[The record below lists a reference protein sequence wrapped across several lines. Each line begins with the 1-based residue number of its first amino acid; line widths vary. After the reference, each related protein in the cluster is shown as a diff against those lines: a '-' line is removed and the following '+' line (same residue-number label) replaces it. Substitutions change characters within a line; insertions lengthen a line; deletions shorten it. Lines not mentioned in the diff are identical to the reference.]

1 MRDRGV
7 RASGM
12 SGARSRKGAFHPVY
26 LAVPLVLA
34 SAACLASSAKSASST
49 ADANDNRVTLS
60 ADVRSARDHARS
72 LRGFTGYEVD
82 PGACGDQRLGP
93 LPEGQYTGEEAW
105 RKLVEPVCHLVER
118 RDWRT
123 GELKWY
129 ADKERCTCSFGFPE
143 FTEPQSGSIEVTG
156 SQLPMLGE
164 YIPSEVVVLHRT
176 NIEET
181 GADSV
186 ADLLRH
192 VSQTAFSRGKGFLS
206 SGAQYAELRGLGAEY
221 SLVLLN
227 GRRAFG
233 TAADLAT
240 SAYDL
245 SSIPISA
252 VKRVEIST
260 DASSLIHGMD
270 AIGGIVNVV
279 LDDTIKPE
287 VLFRQDYV
295 VGGGSETHAAVSGG
309 VRGDRGRLAVYLD
322 YQHWS
327 ELLGQERSRWRDQ
340 DFRRFYGADY
350 RSRWAS
356 PANVSSLDGGNLPGL
371 TSPSAIAAIN
381 SQSGLLEYESGQE
394 SLESLRAKQAIV
406 PEGSRATLWAN
417 GLLDLGRSV
426 ATFELLASQ
435 RDNTLQTMPVLS
447 PGFIWGSNHPE
458 NPFGVPVR
466 VEASFAGLP
475 VQREQYT
482 MDSLRAVAELAGPIG
497 RWDYSLYV
505 THSDEAATSR
515 KYNVPNMEALAQGL
529 LGEDP
534 DRVLSLYRTVQPGA
548 VPRGLLIDL
557 PPDHYKATATHLQG
571 SLQGGLWDLPTGRLI
586 ARVGVE
592 RRHEQMS
599 FDTRIPEA
607 SRDITSASVH
617 LRVPLLD
624 PSMERFGA
632 QDLQLLL
639 GARADDYS
647 DIGSVTKTQLG
658 FTWRMTKSLRLQ
670 ATTSGTFRPPSLV
683 DLYFPRTSVTTP
695 IRDTRRDET
704 VPVELTSGGN
714 PHLRPTQGRSTSLG
728 VSFQAE
734 RFTLSAEY
742 WRIKVRDH
750 IVLLAPL
757 SLLAHQDSAR
767 PGLIVR
773 AGPTPDGPGRLMS
786 MDISRANVGGALT
799 EGVDLAGEIA
809 IKTRFGS
816 FTPRV
821 SVTLTDKF
829 EYSDLPT
836 TQLQMDDRVGI
847 ASEYGT
853 IPKVRAVVSL
863 AYQKGTWSAALN
875 ARLISDYKDR
885 DPITGAPLSRGV
897 AGGGVLDV
905 NISKA
910 LTKHLSVTLGAFNVT
925 NREPPYAN
933 IGGSVGFD
941 SSQASLVQREL
952 SLSLTGRF

>member
-1 MRDRGV
+1 
-7 RASGM
+7 M
-12 SGARSRKGAFHPVY
+12 SGSRSRKGTYPAVY
-26 LAVPLVLA
+26 LVVPLALA
-34 SAACLASSAKSASST
+34 SAACLAGSAKGASST
-49 ADANDNRVTLS
+49 QDANDKRLPL
-60 ADVRSARDHARS
+60 AAGVRSARDHANS

-82 PGACGDQRLGP
+82 PGACGDQMLGP
-93 LPEGQYTGEEAW
+93 LPKGRYTGEEAW

-123 GELKWY
+123 GQLKWY
-129 ADKERCTCSFGFPE
+129 ADRERCTCSFGFDE
-143 FTEPQSGSIEVTG
+143 FTEPQSGSLEVTG

-227 GRRAFG
+227 GRRGFG

-279 LDDTIKPE
+279 LDDSIKPE
-287 VLFRQDYV
+287 VLLRHDYV
-295 VGGGSETHAAVSGG
+295 AGGGSQTHAAASGG

-327 ELLGQERSRWRDQ
+327 ELLGQERSRWNNQ
-340 DFRRFYGADY
+340 DFRRFYGTDY

-381 SQSGLLEYESGQE
+381 PQTGLLEYESGQE
-394 SLESLRAKQAIV
+394 SLQSLRAKQAIV

-417 GLLDLGRSV
+417 GMLDLGRSV

-447 PGFIWGSNHPE
+447 PGFIWGANHPE

-466 VEASFAGLP
+466 LEASFAGLP
-475 VQREQYT
+475 IQRERYT
-482 MDSLRAVAELAGPIG
+482 MDSLRAVAEVAGPIG
-497 RWDYSLYV
+497 SWDYSFYV
-505 THSDEAATSR
+505 THSDEAADTR
-515 KYNVPNMEALAQGL
+515 TYNAPNMAALAQGL
-529 LGEDP
+529 LGEDR

-548 VPRGLLIDL
+548 VPSDL
-557 PPDHYKATATHLQG
+557 FVDQPPEHYNATATHLQG
-571 SLQGGLWDLPTGRLI
+571 SLQGGLLDLPTGRLI

-592 RRHEQMS
+592 RRHEKMN
-599 FDTRIPEA
+599 FGTLIRDA
-607 SRDITSASVH
+607 SREITSASVH

-624 PSMERFGA
+624 PSMEGFWA

-639 GARADDYS
+639 GARADEYS

-658 FTWRMTKSLRLQ
+658 VTWRMTKSLSLQ

-683 DLYFPRTSVTTP
+683 DLYFPRTSVTTQ
-695 IRDTRRDET
+695 IRDTRRDEA
-704 VPVELTSGGN
+704 VPVELTGGGN
-714 PHLRPTQGRSTSLG
+714 SHLRPTQGRSSSLG

-734 RFTLSAEY
+734 RFTVSAEY
-742 WRIKVRDH
+742 WRIKVQDH
-750 IVLLAPL
+750 IVMLAPL
-757 SLLAHQDSAR
+757 SLLAHEDSAR
-767 PGLIVR
+767 PGLIIR
-773 AGPTPDGPGRLMS
+773 TDPTSAGPGRLVS
-786 MDISRANVGGALT
+786 LDISRTNVGGALT
-799 EGVDLAGEIA
+799 EGVDLAGEVA
-809 IKTRFGS
+809 LKTRFGA

-829 EYSDLPT
+829 KYSDLPV
-836 TQLQMDDRVGI
+836 TQSQMEDRVGT

-863 AYQKGTWSAALN
+863 AYQKATWSGALN
-875 ARLISDYKDR
+875 ARLISAYKDR
-885 DPITGAPLSRGV
+885 DPITGAPLSRRV
-897 AGGGVLDV
+897 SGGGVLDV
-905 NISKA
+905 NVSKA
-910 LTKHLSVTLGAFNVT
+910 LTEHLSVTLGAFNVT
-925 NREPPYAN
+925 NREPPYAS
-933 IGGSVGFD
+933 IGGSIGFD